1 MPSPTRLLRRPRAAE
16 QHRLG
21 QVSLVTGGASGI
33 GAALCTQLAA
43 EGSRVIVADRDAA
56 GAARLAEAVG
66 GEAVAL
72 DVTDGPGFTAVA
84 QQIFDRHG
92 RIDHL
97 FNNAGV
103 GLAGEVRDLSE
114 ADWRRII
121 DVDIWGVVN
130 GIRAVYPHLIAQGFG
145 HIVNTA
151 SGAGLSPRPGMTPY
165 AMAKHAVVG
174 LTTSLR
180 PEAARHGVKVS
191 AVCPGFIATGILN
204 STPYVGLDARRLQA
218 KIPFKAIS
226 AQACAARTLAGMD
239 RNEVL
244 IPVGANVW
252 FDWMLGRLS
261 VRLSDRVAGLR
272 ARAFADARTGA

>member
-1 MPSPTRLLRRPRAAE
+1 MPRPIRLFRRDALRAQPR
-16 QHRLG
+16 QG

-33 GAALCTQLAA
+33 GAALCSQLAA
-43 EGSRVIVADRDAA
+43 EGSLVVVADRDAA
-56 GAARLAEAVG
+56 GAARLADAIG
-66 GEAVAL
+66 GEALAL
-72 DVTDGPGFTAVA
+72 DVTDGPGFTAAADQLVA
-84 QQIFDRHG
+84 RHG
-92 RIDHL
+92 RLDHL

-180 PEAARHGVKVS
+180 PEAARHGVRVS
-191 AVCPGFIATGILN
+191 AVCPGFIATDIMN
-204 STPYVGLDARRLQA
+204 STPYVGLDAKRLQE
-218 KIPFKAIS
+218 KIPFKPITAK
-226 AQACAARTLAGMD
+226 ACAARTLSGMD

-252 FDWMLGRLS
+252 FDWMLGRVS
-261 VRLSDRVAGLR
+261 TRLADRVAGLR
-272 ARAFADARTGA
+272 AKAFADARR